1 MSMTIAFFD
10 LDKTVLAENSAKLW
24 IKSQWQRGN
33 LSLKEMLF
41 ASYWLFKYH
50 AGFTKLNDVVEN
62 ALGLVRGEN
71 EREVLLEAEA
81 FFVREIKNLYRPGAL
96 KAIENHRKNGQKIAL
111 LTSAFSGLSD
121 LVSKD
126 LALDYC
132 LCTTLEV
139 DQNGI
144 YTGKT
149 VGPPCFGTY
158 KIDFAKKLCDNLN
171 VPLESCAF
179 YTDSASDMPLLK
191 LVGQPVAVNPD
202 PHLRAKAQVY
212 RWPIVDWGRPYEH
225 EKRS

>member
-1 MSMTIAFFD
+1 MTIAFFD

-24 IKSQWQRGN
+24 IKSQWQQGN
-33 LSLKEMLF
+33 LKLKEMLV

-50 AGFTKLNDVVEN
+50 AGFTKLDDVVEK
-62 ALGLVRGEN
+62 ALGLAQGEL
-71 EREVLLEAEA
+71 EQEVLLEAEA
-81 FFVREIKNLYRPGAL
+81 FFIREIKNLYRPGAL
-96 KAIENHRKNGQKIAL
+96 EAIEKHRNNGQKIAL
-111 LTSAFSGLSD
+111 LTSTFSGISE

-132 LCTTLEV
+132 LCTKLEV
-139 DQNGI
+139 DQSGI

-149 VGPPCFGTY
+149 VGPPCFGAH
-158 KIDFAKKLCDNLN
+158 KIEFAQKLCENLK
-171 VPLESCAF
+171 VPLNACAF

-212 RWPIVDWGRPYEH
+212 RWPIVDWGRP
-225 EKRS
+225 